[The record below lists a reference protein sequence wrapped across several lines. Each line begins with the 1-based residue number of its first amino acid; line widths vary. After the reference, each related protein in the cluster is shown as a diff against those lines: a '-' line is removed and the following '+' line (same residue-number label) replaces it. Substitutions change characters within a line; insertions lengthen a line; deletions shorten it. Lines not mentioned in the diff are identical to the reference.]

1 MQSLLVVLRLNSH
14 LIIRSPTLTDQAA
27 VVDDKIVNVWQLS
40 QTDIADKTRNV
51 TCIAVL
57 IKNLKV
63 RCQCSD
69 PRWMKK
75 TLQHRGSQQRKIGR
89 AARGRQTVSFLV
101 RASEIDFCGNL
112 VYYQNFMGVCVW
124 GGGHGWCMGRGTWM
138 VYGVE
143 EGVLSE
149 MFAVG

>member
-40 QTDIADKTRNV
+40 QTDIADKTRDV
-51 TCIAVL
+51 TCITVL
-57 IKNLKV
+57 IENLKV

-69 PRWMKK
+69 PRWMKR

-112 VYYQNFMGVCVW
+112 VYYQNFMGVCGGGGGRGAWMVYGEGDMDGVW
-124 GGGHGWCMGRGTWM
+124 GGGGRT
-138 VYGVE
+138 E
-143 EGVLSE
+143 
-149 MFAVG
+149 